1 MQATERLRRA
11 GDEQAMSTQSPAA
24 RSIRNSPR
32 GFTAIELVI
41 VMAIVTVIA
50 AIALPDLSNLLV
62 NQRLRSAGTDLMS
75 SLIVARSEAIKRNGP
90 VEIRPASGVD
100 WTKGWVV
107 SATASNEQLDKRN
120 PLGSNVAVSLAP
132 AFITYQ
138 HNGRLTAAATNK
150 VQFND
155 NRSGSGLPPRCVVIY
170 PSGLPKLSLGACA

>member
-1 MQATERLRRA
+1 
-11 GDEQAMSTQSPAA
+11 MSNPLPAS
-24 RSIRNSPR
+24 RNIRKSPR

-41 VMAIVTVIA
+41 VMAIVAVLA
-50 AIALPDLSNLLV
+50 ALATPDLSNLLV
-62 NQRLRSAGTDLMS
+62 NQRLRAAGTDLMS

-90 VEIRPASGVD
+90 VEIRPASGTD
-100 WTKGWVV
+100 WTKGWIV

-155 NRSGSGLPPRCVVIY
+155 NRSGSGLAPRCVVIY

>member
-1 MQATERLRRA
+1 MRNP
-11 GDEQAMSTQSPAA
+11 SPPA

-41 VMAIVTVIA
+41 VMAIITVLA
-50 AIALPDLSNLLV
+50 ALALPDLSNLLV

-90 VEIRPASGVD
+90 VEIRPVSGTD

-107 SATASNEQLDKRN
+107 SATANNEQIDKRN

-132 AFITYQ
+132 AFIAYQ
-138 HNGRLTAAATNK
+138 HNGRLSAAATNK
-150 VQFND
+150 VQFSD
-155 NRSGSGLPPRCVVIY
+155 NRSGSALPPRCLVIY

>member
-1 MQATERLRRA
+1 
-11 GDEQAMSTQSPAA
+11 
-24 RSIRNSPR
+24 
-32 GFTAIELVI
+32 
-41 VMAIVTVIA
+41 
-50 AIALPDLSNLLV
+50 
-62 NQRLRSAGTDLMS
+62 MS

>member
-1 MQATERLRRA
+1 
-11 GDEQAMSTQSPAA
+11 MSSQSPAA

-41 VMAIVTVIA
+41 VMAIVTVLA
-50 AIALPDLSNLLV
+50 ALALPDLSNALV

-132 AFITYQ
+132 ALITYQ
-138 HNGRLTAAATNK
+138 HNGRLNSATTNK
-150 VQFND
+150 VQFSD
-155 NRSGSGLPPRCVVIY
+155 SRSGSALSPRCLVID
-170 PSGLPKLSLGACA
+170 PSGIPKLILGACA

>member
-1 MQATERLRRA
+1 
-11 GDEQAMSTQSPAA
+11 MSNPLPAS
-24 RSIRNSPR
+24 RNIRKSPR

-41 VMAIVTVIA
+41 VMAIVAVLA
-50 AIALPDLSNLLV
+50 ALATPDLSNLLV
-62 NQRLRSAGTDLMS
+62 NQRLRAAGTDLMS

-90 VEIRPASGVD
+90 VEIRPASGTD
-100 WTKGWVV
+100 WTKGWIV

-150 VQFND
+150 VQFSD
-155 NRSGSGLPPRCVVIY
+155 NRTGSALHPRCLVID
-170 PSGLPKLSLGACA
+170 PSGLPKLILGACA

>member
-1 MQATERLRRA
+1 MRKP
-11 GDEQAMSTQSPAA
+11 SPPAH
-24 RSIRNSPR
+24 SIRTSPR
-32 GFTAIELVI
+32 GFTAVELVVVI
-41 VMAIVTVIA
+41 AIVTVLA
-50 AIALPDLSNLLV
+50 ALALPDLSNLLV

-90 VEIRPASGVD
+90 VEIRPASGTD
-100 WTKGWVV
+100 WTQGWIV

-155 NRSGSGLPPRCVVIY
+155 NRSGSGLAPRCVVIY

>member
-1 MQATERLRRA
+1 VLVTSK
-11 GDEQAMSTQSPAA
+11 AMRKPSPPA
-24 RSIRNSPR
+24 RSIRTSPR

-41 VMAIVTVIA
+41 VMAIVTVLA
-50 AIALPDLSNLLV
+50 ALALPDLSNLLV

-90 VEIRPASGVD
+90 VEIRPASGTD

-120 PLGSNVAVSLAP
+120 PLGTNVAVSLAP

-138 HNGRLTAAATNK
+138 HNGRLTGAATNK
-150 VQFND
+150 VQFSD
-155 NRSGSGLPPRCVVIY
+155 NRSGSGLSPRCLVIY